1 MKYQTRKIT
10 AIAMVFILMFPGI
23 HTKAEEEGD
32 KEFDEFLTD
41 IFAET
46 VESDFLSMHYTVKD
60 YGSMGLA
67 RPEATIGEIEF
78 GDTEELQEYLDELH
92 SFDYDK
98 LSKTQQHDYIILE
111 RDLELSIESEKYAE
125 DYTELFSP
133 VDGVSEALITNFT
146 EFIFYS
152 KQDVDDYLTLIEETP
167 EYLEKALEVTREQ
180 ASRGHFLTSN
190 ALDQLQENIAKFT
203 AETENNPL
211 VVDFATDI
219 NAMDE
224 LSAQEKQDYIKRN
237 EDLILNHYIPAYQHV
252 SDELEKLRGSRSV
265 SGGLC
270 EYEDGA
276 DYYRVFLATETSS
289 SKSPEELMDLCRTMV
304 INEIY
309 KLMSQR
315 YDDTGEQVKTSDAEE
330 TLNYLADR
338 LQDYPEGA
346 NTEFTVSYLDPSITN
361 PNIVAY
367 YLTPCIDATDVNV
380 IRVNDSA
387 INDTNDLYMTL
398 SHEGFPGHQYQITW
412 FLNTHPNPVRSVL
425 SHGGYTEGWAMYTEV
440 NQLDYSGLSRTQ
452 REYLKSMTIIGYMA
466 PCVIDIG
473 VNVLG
478 WTLSDVANELD
489 KMYLNSEIAQDLYN
503 EAVDTPGRLLNYG
516 CGLAQFL
523 ALRYRAEET
532 LGDDFDPVEFNRV
545 LLTYGDRDFEVV
557 ESDLNEWVSRLTNGQ
572 TLNTESANLVPYIAI
587 GGMEESR
594 ENNMKYGIFA
604 IGGFAVAAAL
614 VLWFIIRTKKKNPFT
629 A

>member
-1 MKYQTRKIT
+1 M
-10 AIAMVFILMFPGI
+10 
-23 HTKAEEEGD
+23 
-32 KEFDEFLTD
+32 
-41 IFAET
+41 
-46 VESDFLSMHYTVKD
+46 
-60 YGSMGLA
+60 
-67 RPEATIGEIEF
+67 
-78 GDTEELQEYLDELH
+78 
-92 SFDYDK
+92 
-98 LSKTQQHDYIILE
+98 
-111 RDLELSIESEKYAE
+111 
-125 DYTELFSP
+125 
-133 VDGVSEALITNFT
+133 
-146 EFIFYS
+146 
-152 KQDVDDYLTLIEETP
+152 IEETP
-167 EYLEKALEVTREQ
+167 SYMDQALEVTREQ
-180 ASRGHFLTSN
+180 ASRGHFLTNN
-190 ALDQLQENIAKFT
+190 ALDQLQESIDKFT

-219 NAMDE
+219 NAMEE
-224 LSAQEKQDYIKRN
+224 LSDQEKQVYIKRN
-237 EDLILNHYIPAYQHV
+237 EDLILNHYIPAYKHV
-252 SDELEKLRGSRSV
+252 SEELEKLRGSRSV

-276 DYYRVFLATETSS
+276 DFYRVFLATETSS
-289 SKSPEELMDLCRTMV
+289 SKSPEELLDLCRTMI

-309 KLMSQR
+309 RLMSQR
-315 YDDTGEQVKTSDAEE
+315 YDDTGEQFKTDEAEG
-330 TLNYLADR
+330 TLNFLAGK

-412 FLNTHPNPVRSVL
+412 FLNTKPNPVRSVL
-425 SHGGYTEGWAMYTEV
+425 SHGGYTEGWAMYAEI
-440 NQLDYSGLSRTQ
+440 NQLDHIGLSRKQ

-473 VNVLG
+473 VNALG
-478 WTLSDVANELD
+478 WSLADVADELD

-523 ALRYRAEET
+523 ALRYRTEDT
-532 LGDDFDPVEFNRV
+532 LGNDFDPVEFNRV

-557 ESDLNEWVSRLTNGQ
+557 ESDLNEWVSILKNGQ
-572 TLNTESANLVPYIAI
+572 TLNEESANLLPYDALS
-587 GGMEESR
+587 GMEESM
-594 ENNMKYGIFA
+594 ENNTKYGAFA
-604 IGGFAVAAAL
+604 IGGFAIAAAL
-614 VLWFIIRTKKKNPFT
+614 VIWFIIKTKKKNPF
-629 A
+629 AA